1 MSDTRQ
7 RLAQALGALCARE
20 GYKNVA
26 TTIGSSYRTLWQIVH
41 GSKSETGRPRGIGV
55 RLQERLDEHYP
66 GWASNEPSS
75 TTGRDRDR
83 DTVLV
88 PLMEHARGIE
98 KAASTEDGIASD
110 STASVTGDGEAW
122 IAPADV
128 VFTGNL
134 PVSRAWLRANVP
146 LTSIGGLRYM
156 YASGN
161 DMEPT
166 IHDGDTMLVETAQ
179 DNLGTI
185 RDGVYALHFAGFYTV
200 KRLRR
205 MLDGSIEVSCDAPTV
220 RGTDTINPGT
230 SSARILGRVVYVW
243 HGARL

>member
-26 TTIGSSYRTLWQIVH
+26 ATIGSSYRTLWQIVH

-66 GWASNEPSS
+66 GWANNTPSS
-75 TTGRDRDR
+75 ATDR

-88 PLMEHARGIE
+88 PLMEHARAVEGVAAAE
-98 KAASTEDGIASD
+98 GEAASG
-110 STASVTGDGEAW
+110 STASASDEGEDW
-122 IAPADV
+122 LAPADV
-128 VFTGNL
+128 VFTGSL
-134 PVSRAWLRANVP
+134 PLSRSWLRANVP

-156 YASGN
+156 YACGN

-166 IHDGDTMLVETAQ
+166 IHDGDTLLVDTAQ
-179 DNLGTI
+179 DKLGAI
-185 RDGVYALHFAGFYTV
+185 RDGVYALQFAGFYTV
-200 KRLRR
+200 RRLRR
-205 MLDGSIEVSCDAPTV
+205 MLGGSIEVSCDAPTV
-220 RGTDTINPGT
+220 RGTDTISPGS

>member
-88 PLMEHARGIE
+88 PLMEQARGIE

-166 IHDGDTMLVETAQ
+166 IHDGDTMLVDTAQ

-243 HGARL
+243 HGVRL

>member
-26 TTIGSSYRTLWQIVH
+26 ATIGSSYRTLWQIVH

-66 GWASNEPSS
+66 GWASTEPSR
-75 TTGRDRDR
+75 TVAK
-83 DTVLV
+83 DTVPV
-88 PLMEHARGIE
+88 PLMEHARAVE
-98 KAASTEDGIASD
+98 HAEDEMVSD
-110 STASVTGDGEAW
+110 STGEGEDW

-128 VFTGNL
+128 VFTGSL
-134 PVSRAWLRANVP
+134 PLSRSWLRANVP

-156 YASGN
+156 YACGN

-166 IHDGDTMLVETAQ
+166 IHDGDALLVDTAQ
-179 DNLGTI
+179 DKLGAI

-200 KRLRR
+200 RRLRR

-220 RGTDTINPGT
+220 RGTDTIPPGS

-243 HGARL
+243 HGTRL

>member
-7 RLAQALGALCARE
+7 RLTQALGALCERE
-20 GYKNVA
+20 GYHSVA
-26 TTIGSSYRTLWQIVH
+26 ATIGSSYRTLWQITH
-41 GSKSETGRPRGIGV
+41 GYKSETGRPRGIGV

-66 GWASNEPSS
+66 DWASTEPS
-75 TTGRDRDR
+75 RPEDK

-88 PLMEHARGIE
+88 PLIE
-98 KAASTEDGIASD
+98 RASVVENTEGKVTPD
-110 STASVTGDGEAW
+110 STALATSGEADW

-128 VFTGNL
+128 VFTGSL
-134 PVSRAWLRANVP
+134 PVSRSWLRANVP

-166 IHDGDTMLVETAQ
+166 IHDGDTMLVDTAQ
-179 DNLGTI
+179 GNLSTN
-185 RDGVYALHFAGFYTV
+185 RDGVYALHFAGFYTI

-220 RGTDTINPGT
+220 RGTDTISPG
-230 SSARILGRVVYVW
+230 SSAARILGRVVYVW
-243 HGARL
+243 HGSRL

>member
-26 TTIGSSYRTLWQIVH
+26 ATIGSSYRTLWQIVH

-66 GWASNEPSS
+66 GWANNEPSS
-75 TTGRDRDR
+75 ATARDR

-88 PLMEHARGIE
+88 PLMEHARGVE
-98 KAASTEDGIASD
+98 SVAAAEGEAAPG
-110 STASVTGDGEAW
+110 STAVTGEGETW

-128 VFTGNL
+128 VFTGSL
-134 PVSRAWLRANVP
+134 PLSKPWLRANVP

-166 IHDGDTMLVETAQ
+166 IHDGDTLLVDTAQ
-179 DNLGTI
+179 DNPGTV
-185 RDGVYALHFAGFYTV
+185 RDGVYALYFAGFHTIR
-200 KRLRR
+200 RLRR
-205 MLDGSIEVSCDAPTV
+205 MLGGSIEVSCDAATV
-220 RGTDTINPGT
+220 RGTDTITPGA

-243 HGARL
+243 HGTRL

>member
-26 TTIGSSYRTLWQIVH
+26 ATIGSSYRTLWQIVH

-66 GWASNEPSS
+66 GWANNEPPSA
-75 TTGRDRDR
+75 TGRDR

-88 PLMEHARGIE
+88 PLMEHARGVE
-98 KAASTEDGIASD
+98 SAEGETAPD
-110 STASVTGDGEAW
+110 STAPATEEGTSW

-128 VFTGNL
+128 VFTGSL
-134 PVSRAWLRANVP
+134 PLSRSWLRANVP

-166 IHDGDTMLVETAQ
+166 IHDGDTLLVDTAQ
-179 DNLGTI
+179 DNPATI
-185 RDGVYALHFAGFYTV
+185 RDGVYALHFAGFHTIR
-200 KRLRR
+200 RLRR

-220 RGTDTINPGT
+220 RGTDTIFPGS

>member
-26 TTIGSSYRTLWQIVH
+26 ATIGSSYRTLWQIVH
-41 GSKSETGRPRGIGV
+41 GSKSETGRPRGMGV

-66 GWASNEPSS
+66 GWANNEPSNA
-75 TTGRDRDR
+75 TAKDR

-88 PLMEHARGIE
+88 PLMEHASVVESAE
-98 KAASTEDGIASD
+98 KETAPD
-110 STASVTGDGEAW
+110 SMAPVTGEGKAW

-128 VFTGNL
+128 VFTGSL
-134 PVSRAWLRANVP
+134 PLSRPWLRANVP

-166 IHDGDTMLVETAQ
+166 IHDGDTMLVDTAQ
-179 DNLGTI
+179 DNPATI
-185 RDGVYALHFAGFYTV
+185 RDGVYALHFAGFHTIR
-200 KRLRR
+200 RLRR
-205 MLDGSIEVSCDAPTV
+205 MLDGSIEVSCDAATV
-220 RGTDTINPGT
+220 RGTDTITPGA

>member
-66 GWASNEPSS
+66 GWANSEPSS
-75 TTGRDRDR
+75 AIAR

-88 PLMEHARGIE
+88 PLMEHTRGVE

-110 STASVTGDGEAW
+110 STASATGDGEAW

-134 PVSRAWLRANVP
+134 PLSRQWLRANVP
-146 LTSIGGLRYM
+146 LTSIGGLRYL
-156 YASGN
+156 YACGN

-166 IHDGDTMLVETAQ
+166 IHDGDTMLVDTAQ
-179 DNLGTI
+179 DKLGTI
-185 RDGVYALHFAGFYTV
+185 RDGVYALHFAGFHTIR
-200 KRLRR
+200 RLRR
-205 MLDGSIEVSCDAPTV
+205 MLDGSIEVSCDAATV
-220 RGTDTINPGT
+220 RGTDTISPGS

>member
-7 RLAQALGALCARE
+7 RLTQALGALCERE
-20 GYKNVA
+20 GYHNVA
-26 TTIGSSYRTLWQIVH
+26 ATIGSSYRTLWQITH
-41 GSKSETGRPRGIGV
+41 GYKSETGRPRGIGV

-66 GWASNEPSS
+66 DWASTEPSHAV
-75 TTGRDRDR
+75 DK

-88 PLMEHARGIE
+88 PLMEHVSAAENAEGKVTPNNTVSATE
-98 KAASTEDGIASD
+98 KGED
-110 STASVTGDGEAW
+110 W

-128 VFTGNL
+128 VFTGSL
-134 PVSRAWLRANVP
+134 PVSRPWLRANVP

-156 YASGN
+156 YACGN

-166 IHDGDTMLVETAQ
+166 IHDGDTMLVDTAQ
-179 DNLGTI
+179 DNLSTI

-220 RGTDTINPGT
+220 RGTDTISPGS